1 MLNHQRFDYSPRG
14 INEIYPEFEKRESK
28 FPNMIIEQQFFFI
41 SHCRSIYLLAQP
53 SQNLLNALKWA
64 LK

>member
-28 FPNMIIEQQFFFI
+28 FPNMIIEQQFFLYPNADLFI
-41 SHCRSIYLLAQP
+41 C
-53 SQNLLNALKWA
+53 
-64 LK
+64 